1 MKKCKLFSIILSF
14 FTIFSL
20 FLASCDSVEIGLG
33 SAVDTEAAKL
43 SVDETPKAGDVV
55 RDSFKLSGI
64 CTDDTEIKSF
74 KIIFQD
80 TTGAEGKI
88 EFSTTPD
95 RLTGRWE
102 LIVDPN
108 QVDEETGEK
117 LIPDGEYQVTFQVI
131 DKVKHETIVTRQFRI
146 DNTPPVLIIERPS
159 SKSNAT
165 ENSIDS
171 YGQAFTLEGQSAD
184 DNDVKS
190 IEVIIYDDIPDPE
203 KEEVLTP
210 KVIILNNVPS
220 RINMDIA
227 KFEEGK
233 DNDYSDIYGSKTRAG
248 STTKKLYFELV
259 AYDSAVR
266 YPIDG
271 SDQREED
278 LKGNKSDFYYLHSD
292 VSTDILSKYKIT
304 DVYHILSGTYK
315 ETGFGK
321 DYVKSYLSRAE
332 KKTAIGSFSLNPENS
347 PTFTIMGRSQLKS
360 EVPLFGKGDEYSD
373 YKATNSTTIPI
384 EVQPGLD
391 SIPLLTEENCKDY
404 VGYAELYLNDPE
416 NNSDYAS
423 YEKYLNPPYSEIDE
437 ETGERKIIYKFR
449 PYFVECDD
457 NGNELENTDII
468 YPSQVSKKVSGLN
481 HQFTITLQK
490 DDGFQ
495 YNHNYKIFV
504 EGLDESRNSIM
515 STGTGYGFR
524 FVSSGMPPAI
534 EITEPKEPLTRLKL
548 GDSIKF
554 SGKISTEDGI
564 PDLVFYLKNDSVEGT
579 SEGEEEKTEIFRKA
593 YTVDDALIN
602 EKTKLLEYYFDETI
616 PADKF
621 DQDQSTQY
629 TIIVSAEDEKTSE
642 ETKNILYDVE
652 GPNINI
658 TDKKPVVD
666 NGERNNNINKTITV
680 RGNLDDAFDSVA
692 SAEWKLTQKDDD
704 EKDVT
709 ILSGSGLTTVFKI
722 EVDTTKAQDKKEAT
736 LTITAKDKA
745 GNQSEISEYFFIDQA
760 TDIPTISP
768 SDLDTLTFE
777 YSDKAKLIAGN
788 KSVTKDNA
796 KNVYTA
802 NSQVLMFF
810 TDDDG
815 IESITINATPYPD
828 NYGGGEAEPT
838 TTTVQVKN
846 ATEYTYPCKAPV
858 YEGYYTIEVIVKDC
872 TGVEKSESFCILVS
886 GAVPEV
892 KITTT
897 PEFVTTNTEN
907 VSPDEK
913 KTKKSFTVKGTNSGT
928 TPFQSVERDGVPL
941 AETVYSGY
949 EGDNTNMRV
958 KWTDIFTPPKPAEST
973 GNNSSVNSGKVV
985 YKVYDAYET
994 GSEEVT
1000 FTYSLDNIHPTAVIT
1015 SCLDPST
1022 SQGASFRFI
1031 GTAADNEDGSGVAEV
1046 QVRIDNLETGRTSAS
1061 TWNELDAIDSSADS
1075 IASTGWINAS
1085 GTDNWNC
1092 QIVFDD
1098 YKAVFGNGKEGKKV
1112 LYVRATD
1119 VVGNY
1124 NKMTKQEFVY
1134 DKADPV
1140 LTVDE
1145 SSFQRFMG
1153 SGGYTLTGS
1162 ASDTNALKEVVISE
1176 TKTVTDSTE
1185 PVTVTSVVT
1194 VGPDG
1199 KWAVQVPLGNAEP
1212 ESGTYKYVVVAEDVA
1227 GNKTSSNEYQTVVDI
1242 SPPQLRIDRPV
1253 ENSVG
1258 TGAINE
1264 TRSNFNG
1271 GVSDTSGVKYVWYKI
1286 LARGST
1292 TPIVPESSSQALLEE
1307 TWNGWNLANTGT
1319 TVWDFDQTFRAGNTA
1334 ETTGS
1339 LREGKWTLYI
1349 TAVDNA
1355 GMVSNLLT
1363 RDFDVDMG
1371 FPTLTES
1378 SASEFQTREGFT
1390 LNGFASDTNEL
1401 TSIRITDE
1409 EADDISIT
1417 VAPNANGSWSQVFK
1431 VSGEEVDEDSILL
1444 ADGTHTLMIRA
1455 TDVQGKITA
1464 LSRTVIVDTT
1474 APLLEILT
1482 PATDTERTETN
1493 SIAEISFKFDGLLTE
1508 TNTGVQNVWYKIVS
1522 STDAAPVG
1530 PVAGENA
1537 LTAANWTGWT
1547 KATSGNT
1554 LWSATQRFKTKGTG
1568 TTQTGTSASNEIE
1581 EGSWKLYIYAVDKV
1595 GNVSSAGTRTFSVD
1609 MSAPAITTCEITNGN
1624 GTNCINIGGLTDGTY
1639 YFKSNL
1645 SGKVLATDSYAMAP
1659 ENEAAGTYPLSVQID
1674 GTDTIVVPNTNSADN
1689 SNLGEWTIPS
1699 SAFTEGTKQTVTM
1712 TATDIVGKTT
1722 TRTFN
1727 VCYDVT
1733 APVVEIEY
1741 PADGTNVT
1749 IGSVEARG
1757 TITERASGIN
1767 KLQYTLVENPAES
1780 DWHDINCSSNST
1792 NWTQNFEFDTEGNV
1806 VLKVRAIDNLGN
1818 QAAEPKTV
1826 SFIYDCTA
1834 PTLNVVELSQYKK
1847 EDFTLSGTA
1856 WDSNAVNKIE
1866 IKDDG
1871 NNKTWTYNFTAEQK
1885 AAAKDSAHA
1894 VNWSFDFVTGLS
1906 NSGEENYLTD
1916 GSHTL
1921 IITLTDVA
1929 GRTTTNSKT
1938 VFIDKSNPQIV
1949 SAVTPA
1955 ATLTEGAS
1963 FRFTGVAK
1971 DYFGGTE
1978 NAARDSGL
1986 SKVEIQIVNKNTE
1999 PTNGS
2004 ETEDA
2009 TGWIEVTGLEAWSAT
2024 VVFASYD
2031 VFDTENKKTLCVRA
2045 TDTVGNVSEI
2055 FTQDFDYDKARPT
2068 LSVVSY
2074 TPTAEGSS
2082 ALSLNQVDLIPL
2094 FEVNGNFSLNGMAS
2108 DSYGINSIVVTQK
2121 IGEGEEHTITTINP
2135 ASSQY
2140 IENGNWSVNN
2150 LPRNPET
2157 ITEALTGDEII
2168 SGIYTYKVT
2177 ITDAVG
2183 KTSSKTVQA
2192 VIDRTAPTV
2201 NITTPNSATSNTDLN
2216 AISVVSFRFAGTA
2229 GDSGDG
2235 ATGVEK
2241 VWYEILA
2248 QDGTPTAAPATNTT
2262 VDSAWTSHG
2271 FKLASNTT
2279 SWFFSQPIIS
2289 GTTTPSNP
2297 TDENYGS
2304 ICEGKYKLSVYA
2316 VDKAG
2321 NVSSAA
2327 SQIFDVDM
2335 AAPSLTVGITEA
2347 ADSCIELNDT
2357 FYFKGDL
2364 TGTATAT
2371 DSYRMP
2377 ENEAITFKVGTTT
2390 VTPTWDGANWT
2401 IASSA
2406 FSETYQV
2413 LTITAT
2419 DYVGKTAT
2427 VTKNVCKDE
2436 SAPQV
2441 SISKPESNGIIDI
2454 SPVIA
2459 RISVIENGVGIQGKT
2474 NTVDSKVEYRFNGGT
2489 WIPTGYTSGTTV
2501 EQELDLGTTQGEMTL
2516 QVRATDKLGNTTTTP
2531 VTTFY
2536 YDYQDPVIEKT
2547 DEVARYVNGAF
2558 TLEGTAYDTY
2568 QLSYIEVKDTT
2579 DGNKVYKSNS
2589 ATNTQIQLYNGE
2601 TQTNDITTAVT
2612 AETAITWKLTFT
2624 TADWNGFSEG
2634 NHVFKITAYDVSGR
2648 SVEAPNKNIWIDKHA
2663 PVVTSSVVPT
2673 TQQTQSSSFR
2683 FSGIAKDYNRNA
2695 GTTGSNSLDSGIKI
2709 IEVQITNEGVAP
2721 GSSTTA
2727 TATGW
2732 IDATGQEDWSA
2743 VVAYDDYDV
2752 FDTEGVKTLHVRA
2765 TDEAGFVSETAAKN
2779 FVYDKAA
2786 PTLVVSTY
2794 TPEGGSALAIS
2805 TTENEPAFNV
2815 NGNFVLSGTSSDSNG
2830 IKQVVITQKI
2840 GDADPVVIETL
2851 NGAGATT
2858 FNWSTNT
2865 GTGKG
2870 LPRDPTTNEALT
2882 GDNLDSGIYTYT
2894 VTVTDVAGN
2903 ETITEATAKSASK
2916 TVKATIDKTAPVV
2929 AITNP
2934 ANENANTGLNAISVV
2949 SNRFAGTATDNHEGS
2964 TDVGAVW
2971 YKIIVNEDDNTVPA
2985 APTASTT
2992 VDSTWTG
2999 LGFTKASNTTNW
3011 FFSQAMN
3018 EGTTASDNEHICEG
3032 RYKLVVYAVDKA
3044 GNVSSAASQVFD
3056 VDMSAPEIETLL
3068 DGTLLDESMT
3078 QTKTG
3083 AYAFKYKVTE
3093 SYGFATGYPQ
3103 LTIRK
3108 DNAKDNEG
3116 NPVYT
3121 NYTLSEPDANGYITV
3136 TIGTEQTPQ
3145 ADGLYEYT
3153 IAATDLVGK
3162 NYTIRRNI
3170 LLDTTP
3176 PALTVISPELSVW
3189 QNAASVT
3196 VNGSAE
3202 DKSGTFAVWYL
3213 FGVDSIPESGEGA
3226 IPSSGSSAK
3235 ADSAWTGGW
3244 TKAEGSTSWSISV
3257 TGVEGEPKNLFIVA
3271 VDENGAVTTGSQII
3285 STVVKVDTS
3294 NPNLTENGIGAG
3306 TQYKN
3311 VGFTLSGTASDNG
3324 SGLVATNPV
3333 TITGDTNP
3341 YYPTVTASTG
3351 AWSQSITPASEGTY
3365 TYTIKAKDV
3374 AGREST
3380 ESRTVVYDITAPSI
3394 TTKTVGN
3401 IAADKKAEI
3410 SGTTWY
3416 KTTQIPVVVAGS
3428 DNLAGLSLVECST
3441 DWNSTDTE
3449 NPENGNWTTLN
3460 RNSDG
3465 NYTGTISCT
3474 EQGTNTIYIRATDQ
3488 AGNKSNPATN
3498 TITVHVD
3505 TLAPDTFTLGTVD
3518 GSELEGVKL
3527 VNGQNPLT
3535 FTFTASDSGTS
3546 TNSCGLAVTDP
3557 DENNY
3562 AALLTKI
3569 GTVDLTQSPNTPI
3582 GATLSNGVY
3591 SIEIPVEKM
3600 PADDVTTPVN
3610 VIVTL
3615 KDALGTSAEF
3625 TAFQLQKDNIYPLAT
3640 VGTIKD
3646 ADTSTSGIEVNGII
3660 TVSGTSSDTHTITG
3674 IKLQYQTSENGTS
3687 GWSDW
3692 EDYSGSNTTGSNY
3705 SWSYT
3710 IDTTNAFGDDFDNKF
3725 VRFRAIATDQAGNS
3739 GNTGTTTQY
3748 CEDTAANNKVVK
3760 VYQYTD
3766 RPVIRF
3772 TNLDL
3777 SDVDDIWLTRADK
3790 IFGLISDDDGDVT
3803 SLKYKLSTAGS
3814 WTTLT
3819 PSAGSGYF
3827 EITAPA
3833 DGENTI
3839 YFQVTDAAGKTF
3851 ETDTSENPVALN
3863 EPVLSDGTNKIDGL
3877 TEGGT
3882 EEGTVA
3888 LTLKVDQTSPMLQ
3901 SKQYQIFNKEKG
3913 TNGQWG
3919 NWVSTNAG
3927 EVWTENAWS
3936 SALGTLGGR
3945 YSGLRV
3951 KLEAKDE
3958 NAITSVTST
3967 FGTGNTVTFDYNQ
3980 REENETLNDGN
3991 YHEWKTG
3998 NIAIPETTTEVINLV
4013 VTITDGAGLDTKETI
4028 PVEIDNS
4035 APIINIQE
4043 PSTLIGTTETI
4054 KGNITTVNGS
4064 ETREAKLYYA
4074 VSRYDAT
4081 PNSVKPSDS
4090 GTRTRTEAG
4099 TGNTIVLAT
4108 AWEEIKA
4115 LTTSLNWYVYFDDLE
4130 DTDDHTDRFA
4140 YYLAEGT
4147 QAKPYLGYTTKAAI
4161 DNGTFETETQLYFW
4175 IKAVDSTGNASV
4187 AYTALHVDPQG
4198 DRPTVTLSYPADVQ
4212 NSSGQMVAPTLGGSI
4227 RLNGTATD
4235 NRYAKYVWVQI
4246 EKPNNSG
4253 EFDGF
4258 DAADLEFMN
4267 TSSNGERTY
4276 GYELGQ
4282 ISTNSTKTI
4291 SEIAAVVAANTNISD
4306 YGIRVPV
4313 TGSSWFVVVNKEGE
4327 YSPEENSETNTKIK
4341 FTIIATD
4348 ETEMAAG
4355 STKINK
4361 SHAVTQ
4367 EVLLD
4372 SDTPYI
4378 DDTQLKLVQYETSE
4392 DSGIA
4397 CTDGTISSG
4406 TIINNIPYVNGMSI
4420 NGIWFLTGKITD
4432 DGGISSVKVNGVE
4445 RVSSAGS
4452 SYNDDGIK
4460 LTPVAHVNDSTKY
4473 DYTFQVPIGN
4483 NVEGQVGTDEVRIE
4497 AKEVKDQ
4504 NPLSV
4509 DKTFGV
4515 TYDNLAPVFIT
4526 SNNTN
4531 VTLPTIVQDSS
4542 GFFTFGAV
4550 ATEDSVGNGQNAVSQ
4565 SGIERIAFYFTRD
4578 LGYNIKNL
4586 NATQYSGHET
4596 DATVTHDLFDVMIS
4610 SENRDSD
4617 DTTSGNIIIDY
4628 ASGSV
4633 TENEVFVPSSSEMK
4647 TNYKYEDHLIWQS
4660 VTDCTVS
4667 GAGITLPNNSNTK
4680 NIHKGG
4686 LAKINGAI
4694 YRISGVSENIVN
4706 IEGEPGDGTVEVLFA
4721 IANIIDNNSDR
4732 MGSVISSTKGYG
4744 YGYYTGNTQDDG
4756 DLMIETFNKQQTA
4769 WIFDAS
4775 VKSTN
4780 LPDGPITLHIVAM
4793 DKAGNVSEYA
4803 YNATIN
4809 NNGPRI
4815 AGMFIGT
4822 DENGNGEVDDTE
4834 SYSEFNKTTY
4844 HTKYVNGK
4852 QGNSKITE
4860 ATFPTPDQQNE
4871 GITTAIKVKGKIKI
4885 KPEIIGGNNTLKYTY
4900 DVYYR
4905 NAQNNGWNET
4915 ADYSKL
4921 APTNFGTGAQDQAA
4935 DVQAIVL
4942 DVSDFIKPLN
4952 EEEETESNPGRIK
4965 DGNNH
4970 KFVFHISDTTP
4981 AWTENGVSQ
4990 STPATL
4996 NVLMDV
5002 DLRDS
5007 TPAKNYIIPFYWKD
5021 ASSNSLFGNSRNNG
5035 HIELAKDWVRTG
5047 AYSTGSATAL
5057 FDADPKVSGKIKL
5070 EGIAQDN
5077 GVLKEITVQ
5086 LNKAIGGM
5094 GTTETTIATYNGG
5107 TNSNI
5112 SANWTLGSSLT
5123 EGAIPTQAGD
5133 TQGWAAEITQ
5143 ATYGELLAAGIINS
5157 IPTGVQATALVPE
5170 TSQTYGHVVHW
5181 TLYIDSAYVENGAA
5195 TDVIITAKA
5204 TDKGKPTWNGSAVV
5218 YGSNTASVSGSGYS
5232 GAVTVTGSG
5241 ESATVTEGDYSGSY
5255 KVDIVPYITSLGTA
5269 LANLKKNNPS
5279 VFARTALGHYPVAIT
5294 TSAGETTSE
5303 TITAAGFNLSG
5314 GTVTF
5319 TPSSGSATVA
5329 YNSDGFGIPANAKSG
5344 KMSITVNGV
5353 ESLNNVNN
5361 NNARGNYTG
5370 TVNLATKP
5378 TGDKSVYDNYYNRQ
5392 PNGDNNNLL
5401 TDDIEVDVWE
5411 IDTEAVQPM
5420 RKQGSIAQAIMKINP
5435 VTDQLGFAFANGA
5448 AYFSMP
5454 GKTIEAANDVN
5465 DSSTW
5470 NGNNVIKFNAL
5481 RDYSYTYWNGEL
5493 EPFTSVGFTYDK
5505 YGYSYGV
5512 AAGGDINSGTN
5523 SGIDFFSFMTD
5534 RWGKALGSHN
5544 GGDDYQRHKSSKHD
5558 QNAVRIETNGIWDNG
5573 SALFETKRIK
5583 SPTIVVAAHG
5593 EDNSSANTNVYLAY
5607 FDVLTSQLKFRAG
5620 NIGNK
5625 LTGVNSNNYSPEAFY
5640 TITKLEKSN
5649 TMGKNFYTVNENINW
5664 NLTEGNR
5671 VKIYKEQDGE
5681 KVLFSNDEYVIY
5693 NLDYSNKKF
5702 ALLLSDESGTTEPCP
5717 LYDSTTSTKLQEG
5730 TYYIQ
5735 AIPEKSKGFFGNFTN
5750 TYGNQTKLSDLKEKS
5765 TSEEYLSIIAEGT
5778 TAGEYISMGIIP
5790 KGSTGGLTSDDVLV
5804 IVWYGDDLALHY
5816 AYNTTPSTIR
5826 GNGSTEGW
5834 TSSTLF
5840 TGDLAQ
5846 AGEYCQIAVDGN
5858 GGIHIAALDSS
5869 NSDVIYAYIAK
5880 YDEPNN
5886 VKTCIVDSNGI
5897 VGDNLMIDV
5906 ALENGK
5912 AIPRISYYNS
5922 SSKKPKMAYLV
5933 DTTEENPEGAKDDL
5947 FTGKWEVTVIPT
5959 STTSKIDL
5967 SDSGNKINVGLWKN
5981 TDGTIKTKDNINTGT
5996 KIQSTDHVNNYYSTS
6011 YGIKYGNGTPNPIV
6025 AYIIKP
6031 SSTTNRIETAQ
6042 MK

>member
-1 MKKCKLFSIILSF
+1 MRKYKLLSIIISF

-74 KIIFQD
+74 TITFKE
-80 TTGAEGKI
+80 TSGVEKTI

-95 RLTGRWE
+95 RVTGQWE

-108 QVDEETGEK
+108 QKNEESGEK
-117 LIPDGEYQVTFQVI
+117 LIPDGEYQVSFTVI
-131 DKVKHETIVTRQFRI
+131 DKVDHETIVTRQFRI

-159 SKSNAT
+159 SKSNSA

-190 IEVIIYDDIPDPE
+190 IEVRVYNELPNPE
-203 KEEVLTP
+203 KEETLNP
-210 KVIILNNVPS
+210 KIITLNNVPS

-227 KFEEGK
+227 KFVEGK
-233 DNDYSDIYGSKTRAG
+233 DNDYSEIYGSNIREG
-248 STTKKLYFELV
+248 SITKKYYFELI

-271 SDQREED
+271 SKQQEED
-278 LKGNKSDFYYLHSD
+278 LKGNKADSYYLYSD

-315 ETGFGK
+315 ETNTEESDNGENINYGK
-321 DYVKSYLSRAE
+321 DYVKRYLSRSE
-332 KKTAIGSFSLNPENS
+332 KKTTMGSFSLNPENS
-347 PTFTIMGRSQLKS
+347 PTFTIMGRSQLKAEAPA

-373 YKATNSTTIPI
+373 YKATNNTTLPM
-384 EVQPGLD
+384 EVTTGLD
-391 SIPLLTEENCKDY
+391 SIPLLSEENCKQY
-404 VGYAELYLNDPE
+404 VEYAERYKKDPE

-423 YEKYLNPPYSEIDE
+423 YVKYLDYPYSEIDE
-437 ETGERKIIYKFR
+437 ETGERKIIYKFQ
-449 PYFVECDD
+449 PYFIECDD
-457 NGNELENTDII
+457 NGKALKNVDRI
-468 YPSQVSKKVSGLN
+468 YPAQISKKVSGLN

-495 YNHNYKIFV
+495 YNHNYLIGV
-504 EGLDESRNSIM
+504 EGFDESRNNIINS
-515 STGTGYGFR
+515 GTGYGFR

-548 GDSIKF
+548 NDSIKF
-554 SGKISTEDGI
+554 SGKISTEDGA
-564 PDLVFYLKNDSVEGT
+564 PDLVFYLT
-579 SEGEEEKTEIFRKA
+579 SEDDKESSEANVRKTEIFRKSYKDEA
-593 YTVDDALIN
+593 ALIN

-616 PADKF
+616 PADTF
-621 DQDQSTQY
+621 DQKQSKQY
-629 TIIVSAEDEKTSE
+629 TIIVSAEDEKNSE

-658 TDKKPVVD
+658 TDIRPVVD
-666 NGERNNNINKTITV
+666 NGERNNNINKAIIV
-680 RGNLDDAFDSVA
+680 KGNLDDAFDSVA
-692 SAEWKLTQKDDD
+692 SAEWKLTQKDSD
-704 EKDVT
+704 ENDVT
-709 ILSGSGLTTVFKI
+709 IVSGSGLKTVFNI
-722 EVDTTKAQDKKEAT
+722 EVNTTSAQNKKEAT

-745 GNQSEISEYFFIDQA
+745 GNTSEIRESFFINQE
-760 TDIPTISP
+760 TDIPTITP
-768 SDLDTLTFE
+768 SDSDTLTFE

-788 KSVTKDNA
+788 KGLSKDKA
-796 KNVYTA
+796 KNIYTA
-802 NSQVLMFF
+802 NSQVLMFL

-815 IESITINATPYPD
+815 IESITVKATPYPD
-828 NYGGGEAEPT
+828 NYGGGEAKAT

-872 TGVEKSESFCILVS
+872 TGVEKTEAFCILVS

-907 VSPDEK
+907 IAPDA
-913 KTKKSFTVKGTNSGT
+913 KKSFTVKGTNSGT
-928 TPFQSVERDGVPL
+928 TPFQSVERNGVPL
-941 AETVYSGY
+941 AETVYNGY

-958 KWTDIFTPPKPAEST
+958 KWTDIFTPPKPEEST
-973 GNNSSVNSGKVV
+973 ESNSIANSGKVV
-985 YKVYDAYET
+985 YKAYDAYET

-1000 FTYSLDNIHPTAVIT
+1000 FTYSLDNIHPSAVIT

-1031 GTAADNEDGSGVAEV
+1031 GTAVDNSDGSGVAEV
-1046 QVRIDNLETGRTSAS
+1046 QLRIDNLEAGRTSAS
-1061 TWNELDAIDSSADS
+1061 SWKELDENETSSTDS
-1075 IASTGWINAS
+1075 IVSTGWIKAS
-1085 GTDNWNC
+1085 GTDNWNS

-1098 YKAVFGNGKEGKKV
+1098 YIAVFGNGKEGKKV
-1112 LYVRATD
+1112 LYVRAKD

-1124 NKMTKQEFVY
+1124 NEITKQEFVF

-1145 SSFQRFMG
+1145 SSFQRYMG
-1153 SGGYTLTGS
+1153 SGGYALKGT
-1162 ASDTNALKEVVISE
+1162 ASDTNALKKVTITE
-1176 TKTVTDSTE
+1176 TKIGTETAE

-1194 VGPDG
+1194 VGSDG
-1199 KWAVQVPLGNAEP
+1199 KWTVNVPLENAEP

-1242 SPPQLRIDRPV
+1242 TPPQLNIDRPAAG
-1253 ENSVG
+1253 SVG

-1271 GVSDTSGVKYVWYKI
+1271 SVSDTSGVKYVWYKI

-1292 TPIVPESSSQALLEE
+1292 TPAVPESSSQALLIE
-1307 TWNGWNLANTGT
+1307 TWNGWKLANTGT
-1319 TVWDFDQTFRAGNTA
+1319 TVWDFDQTFRAGNVA
-1334 ETTGS
+1334 ETIDS

-1371 FPTLTES
+1371 FPTLTED

-1390 LNGFASDTNEL
+1390 FNGIANDTNEL
-1401 TSIRITDE
+1401 TSVRITDE
-1409 EADDISIT
+1409 DDENISIT
-1417 VAPNANGSWSQVFK
+1417 VTPNENGNWSQVFK
-1431 VSGEEVDEDSILL
+1431 VSGEETDDDSILL
-1444 ADGTHTLMIRA
+1444 SDGTHKLMIRA
-1455 TDVQGKITA
+1455 SDVQGKITT

-1474 APLLEILT
+1474 APLLEVLT
-1482 PATDTERTETN
+1482 PSTDTERTEIN
-1493 SIAEISFKFDGLLTE
+1493 SIAENTFKFDGLLTE

-1522 STDAAPVG
+1522 STATAPVA
-1530 PVAGENA
+1530 PVAGEDA
-1537 LTAANWTGWT
+1537 LLPANWTGWT

-1554 LWSATQRFKTKGTG
+1554 LWSATQSFKAKGTG
-1568 TTQTGTSASNEIE
+1568 TTQTETSASNEIE
-1581 EGSWKLYIYAVDKV
+1581 EGNWKLYIYAVDKV
-1595 GNVSSAGTRTFSVD
+1595 GNVSTVQTRTFSVD
-1609 MSAPAITTCEITNGN
+1609 MTAPAITTCEITNGN
-1624 GTNCINIGGLTDGTY
+1624 GTDCINIGGLVNGTY

-1645 SGKVLATDSYAMAP
+1645 SGKVIATDSYSMATV
-1659 ENEAAGTYPLSVQID
+1659 NEASGTYPLKVRID
-1674 GTDTIVVPNTNSADN
+1674 GTDTVVVPNTNTTS
-1689 SNLGEWTIPS
+1689 LGEWTIPS
-1699 SAFTEGTKQTVTM
+1699 SAFTEGTKQTVII

-1733 APVVEIEY
+1733 APLVEIEY
-1741 PADGTNVT
+1741 PANGTNIT
-1749 IGSVEARG
+1749 TSTVEARG
-1757 TITERASGIN
+1757 TITEHASGIN
-1767 KLQYTLVENPAES
+1767 KLQYTLTENPEEN
-1780 DWHDINCSSNST
+1780 DWHDISCTSNTT
-1792 NWTQNFEFDTEGNV
+1792 NWTQNLEFDTEGNV
-1806 VLKVRAIDNLGN
+1806 VLRIRSVDNLGN
-1818 QAAEPKTV
+1818 QAAEAETV
-1826 SFIYDCTA
+1826 SFIYDCTS
-1834 PTLNVVELSQYKK
+1834 PTLSVTELAQYKK

-1856 WDSNAVNKIE
+1856 WDSNAINKVE

-1871 NNKTWTYNFTAEQK
+1871 NNKNWTYNFTAEQK
-1885 AAAKDSAHA
+1885 LVAKDSDHA
-1894 VNWSFDFVTGLS
+1894 VNWSFDFVTGLA
-1906 NSGEENYLTD
+1906 NSSEDNYLSD

-1921 IITLTDVA
+1921 IITLTDAA
-1929 GRTTTNSKT
+1929 GKTTTNSKT

-1949 SAVTPA
+1949 SAVIPTA
-1955 ATLTEGAS
+1955 ALTEGAS

-1986 SKVEIQIVNKNTE
+1986 SKVEIQIVNKNTV
-1999 PTNGS
+1999 PTNGT
-2004 ETEDA
+2004 ETANA
-2009 TGWIEVTGLEAWSAT
+2009 TGWIEATGLEAWST
-2024 VVFASYD
+2024 TIVFASYD
-2031 VFDTENKKTLCVRA
+2031 VFNIENKKTLCVRA

-2055 FTQDFDYDKARPT
+2055 YTQDFDYDKAIPSLT
-2068 LSVVSY
+2068 VVSY
-2074 TPTAEGSS
+2074 TATAEGSS
-2082 ALSLNQVDLIPL
+2082 ALSLNQVDLVPL
-2094 FEVNGNFSLNGMAS
+2094 FEVNGNFSLNGTAS
-2108 DSYGINSIVVTQK
+2108 DGYGISSIVITQK

-2135 ASSQY
+2135 TASSQY
-2140 IENGNWSVNN
+2140 VENGNWSVNN
-2150 LPRNPET
+2150 LPRNPENV
-2157 ITEALTGDEII
+2157 TESLTGDDII

-2183 KTSSKTVQA
+2183 KASTKTVKA

-2201 NITTPNSATSNTDLN
+2201 NITTPNSTTSNTGLN

-2248 QDGTPTAAPATNTT
+2248 QNGTPKAAPTTNTT
-2262 VDSAWTSHG
+2262 IDTTWTSQG

-2279 SWFFSQPIIS
+2279 SWFFLQPIIS
-2289 GTTTPSNP
+2289 GTTMPVNTS
-2297 TDENYGS
+2297 DENYGS

-2335 AAPSLTVGITEA
+2335 AAP
-2347 ADSCIELNDT
+2347 
-2357 FYFKGDL
+2357 
-2364 TGTATAT
+2364 
-2371 DSYRMP
+2371 
-2377 ENEAITFKVGTTT
+2377 
-2390 VTPTWDGANWT
+2390 
-2401 IASSA
+2401 
-2406 FSETYQV
+2406 
-2413 LTITAT
+2413 
-2419 DYVGKTAT
+2419 
-2427 VTKNVCKDE
+2427 
-2436 SAPQV
+2436 
-2441 SISKPESNGIIDI
+2441 
-2454 SPVIA
+2454 
-2459 RISVIENGVGIQGKT
+2459 
-2474 NTVDSKVEYRFNGGT
+2474 
-2489 WIPTGYTSGTTV
+2489 
-2501 EQELDLGTTQGEMTL
+2501 
-2516 QVRATDKLGNTTTTP
+2516 
-2531 VTTFY
+2531 
-2536 YDYQDPVIEKT
+2536 
-2547 DEVARYVNGAF
+2547 
-2558 TLEGTAYDTY
+2558 
-2568 QLSYIEVKDTT
+2568 
-2579 DGNKVYKSNS
+2579 
-2589 ATNTQIQLYNGE
+2589 
-2601 TQTNDITTAVT
+2601 
-2612 AETAITWKLTFT
+2612 
-2624 TADWNGFSEG
+2624 
-2634 NHVFKITAYDVSGR
+2634 
-2648 SVEAPNKNIWIDKHA
+2648 
-2663 PVVTSSVVPT
+2663 
-2673 TQQTQSSSFR
+2673 
-2683 FSGIAKDYNRNA
+2683 
-2695 GTTGSNSLDSGIKI
+2695 
-2709 IEVQITNEGVAP
+2709 
-2721 GSSTTA
+2721 
-2727 TATGW
+2727 
-2732 IDATGQEDWSA
+2732 
-2743 VVAYDDYDV
+2743 
-2752 FDTEGVKTLHVRA
+2752 
-2765 TDEAGFVSETAAKN
+2765 
-2779 FVYDKAA
+2779 
-2786 PTLVVSTY
+2786 
-2794 TPEGGSALAIS
+2794 
-2805 TTENEPAFNV
+2805 
-2815 NGNFVLSGTSSDSNG
+2815 
-2830 IKQVVITQKI
+2830 
-2840 GDADPVVIETL
+2840 
-2851 NGAGATT
+2851 
-2858 FNWSTNT
+2858 
-2865 GTGKG
+2865 
-2870 LPRDPTTNEALT
+2870 
-2882 GDNLDSGIYTYT
+2882 
-2894 VTVTDVAGN
+2894 
-2903 ETITEATAKSASK
+2903 
-2916 TVKATIDKTAPVV
+2916 
-2929 AITNP
+2929 
-2934 ANENANTGLNAISVV
+2934 
-2949 SNRFAGTATDNHEGS
+2949 
-2964 TDVGAVW
+2964 
-2971 YKIIVNEDDNTVPA
+2971 
-2985 APTASTT
+2985 
-2992 VDSTWTG
+2992 
-2999 LGFTKASNTTNW
+2999 
-3011 FFSQAMN
+3011 
-3018 EGTTASDNEHICEG
+3018 
-3032 RYKLVVYAVDKA
+3032 
-3044 GNVSSAASQVFD
+3044 
-3056 VDMSAPEIETLL
+3056 EIETVL

-3078 QTKTG
+3078 QTKTN
-3083 AYAFKYKVTE
+3083 AYSFKYKVAET
-3093 SYGFATGYPQ
+3093 YGFTTGYPQ

-3108 DNAKDNEG
+3108 DNAKDNQG

-3121 NYTLSEPDANGYITV
+3121 NFTPSEPDANGYITV
-3136 TIGTEQTPQ
+3136 TIGSEQTPQ
-3145 ADGLYEYT
+3145 ADGLYEY
-3153 IAATDLVGK
+3153 IISATDAVGK
-3162 NYTIRRNI
+3162 STIIKRNI

-3176 PALTVISPELSVW
+3176 PTLTVISPELSVW
-3189 QNAASVT
+3189 QNAAAVT

-3213 FGVDSIPESGEGA
+3213 FGVDSIPVSGEGA

-3235 ADSAWTGGW
+3235 EDSVWTGGW
-3244 TKAEGSTSWSISV
+3244 TKAEGSTSWSINV
-3257 TGVEGEPKNLFIVA
+3257 TGEEGIPKKLFIVA
-3271 VDENGAVTTGSQII
+3271 VDENGAVTTGNQVI

-3294 NPNLTENGIGAG
+3294 NPNLTEDGIGAG

-3311 VGFTLSGTASDNG
+3311 AGFTLSGTASDNG
-3324 SGLVATNPV
+3324 SGLVTTNPV
-3333 TITGDTNP
+3333 TITGGATP
-3341 YYPTVTASTG
+3341 YYPAVAADTG

-3365 TYTIKAKDV
+3365 TYTIKAKDI

-3380 ESRTVVYDITAPSI
+3380 ESRTVVYDTTAPSI

-3416 KTTQIPVVVAGS
+3416 KTTQIPVIVAGS
-3428 DNLAGLSLVECST
+3428 DNLAGISFVECST

-3460 RNSDG
+3460 RNAEG
-3465 NYTGTISCT
+3465 NYTGTISCNA
-3474 EQGTNTIYIRATDQ
+3474 QGVNTIYARITDQ
-3488 AGNKSNPATN
+3488 AGNKSNPVDN
-3498 TITVHVD
+3498 TITVYID
-3505 TLAPDTFTLGTVD
+3505 TLAPDAFTLGTVD
-3518 GSELEGVKL
+3518 GSALEGVKL
-3527 VNGQNPLT
+3527 VNGHNSLT
-3535 FTFTASDSGTS
+3535 FTFIANDSGVS
-3546 TNSCGLAVTDP
+3546 GNSSSGCGLAATEP

-3600 PADDVTTPVN
+3600 SADDVTTPVN
-3610 VIVTL
+3610 IIVTL
-3615 KDALGTSAEF
+3615 KDGLGNSAEF
-3625 TAFQLQKDNIYPLAT
+3625 TAFQLQKDNIYPLAK

-3646 ADTSTSGIEVNGII
+3646 ADASTTDIEVNGII
-3660 TVSGTSSDTHTITG
+3660 TVSGTSSDTHTLTG

-3692 EDYSGSNTTGSNY
+3692 TDYSGSNTTGSNY

-3725 VRFRAIATDQAGNS
+3725 IRFRAIATDQAGNS

-3777 SDVDDIWLTRADK
+3777 SDVEDIWLTRADK

-3803 SLKYKLSTAGS
+3803 SLKYKLSTADS
-3814 WTTLT
+3814 WTSLT

-3839 YFQVTDAAGKTF
+3839 YFQVTDAAGKIF
-3851 ETDTSENPVALN
+3851 ETDTSTNPVALN
-3863 EPVLSDGTNKIDGL
+3863 QPILSDGTNKIDGL
-3877 TEGGT
+3877 TSGT
-3882 EEGTVA
+3882 GNGTVA

-3901 SKQYQIFNKEKG
+3901 NKQYQIFNKEKG

-3919 NWVSTNAG
+3919 NWVATNAG

-3936 SALGTLGGR
+3936 STLGTLGGR
-3945 YSGLRV
+3945 YTGLRV

-3958 NAITSVTST
+3958 NSITSVTSI
-3967 FGTGNTVTFDYNQ
+3967 FGGTLDNPNTVTFTCDVSH
-3980 REENETLNDGN
+3980 DDAS

-3998 NIAIPETTTEVINLV
+3998 NIAIPDDVTEVINLV

-4043 PSTLIGTTETI
+4043 PSALIGTTETI

-4074 VSRYDAT
+4074 VSRYDT
-4081 PNSVKPSDS
+4081 NPNNVKPADS
-4090 GTRTRTEAG
+4090 GTRTGTDAE

-4130 DTDDHTDRFA
+4130 DADDHTDRFA

-4187 AYTALHVDPQG
+4187 AHTALHVDPQG

-4253 EFDGF
+4253 VFDGF
-4258 DAADLEFMN
+4258 DAADLAFMN
-4267 TSSNGERTY
+4267 TNSNGERTY

-4291 SEIAAVVAANTNISD
+4291 SEIAAAVAANTNISD

-4313 TGSSWFVVVNKEGE
+4313 TGSSWFAVVNKEGE

-4348 ETEMAAG
+4348 ETELAAG

-4378 DDTQLKLVQYETSE
+4378 DDTQLKLIQYETSSG
-4392 DSGIA
+4392 SGIA
-4397 CTDGTISSG
+4397 CTDGSVTSG

-4432 DGGISSVKVNGVE
+4432 DGGISSVKVDGVE

-4452 SYNDDGIK
+4452 SYDDNGIK
-4460 LTPVAHVNDSTKY
+4460 LTPVAHTTDGTKY
-4473 DYTFQVPIGN
+4473 DYTFQVPVGN
-4483 NVEGQVGTDEVRIE
+4483 NEEGQVGTDEVRII
-4497 AKEVKDQ
+4497 AQEVKDQ

-4509 DKTFGV
+4509 DKTYGV

-4531 VTLPTIVQDSS
+4531 VTLPTSIQDSS

-4586 NATQYSGHET
+4586 NTTQYSGHET

-4617 DTTSGNIIIDY
+4617 DTTRGNIIIDY
-4628 ASGSV
+4628 ASGAV

-4694 YRISGVSENIVN
+4694 YRISGVSANIVN
-4706 IEGEPGDGTVEVLFA
+4706 IEGEPGDGTSVEVLFA

-4756 DLMIETFNKQQTA
+4756 DLMIETFNRQQTS

-4815 AGMFIGT
+4815 AGILIGT

-4844 HTKYVNGK
+4844 HSKYVNGK
-4852 QGNSKITE
+4852 NGNSKITE

-4871 GITTAIKVKGKIKI
+4871 GITTAIKAKGKIKI

-4905 NAQNNGWNET
+4905 NAQNNGWNTE
-4915 ADYSKL
+4915 ADYSKSV
-4921 APTNFGTGAQDQAA
+4921 ATNFGTGAQDQVA
-4935 DVQAIVL
+4935 DIQNIVL
-4942 DVSDFIKPLN
+4942 DVSDFVKPIN
-4952 EEEETESNPGRIK
+4952 GAEETESNPGRIK

-4981 AWTENGVSQ
+4981 AWTEDGASQ

-4996 NVLMDV
+4996 SVIMDV
-5002 DLRDS
+5002 LLRDS
-5007 TPAKNYIIPFYWKD
+5007 VPAKNYIIPFYWKD
-5021 ASSNSLFGNSRNNG
+5021 ASSNSLFGNSTNNG
-5035 HIELAKDWVRTG
+5035 HIELAKDWVRTN
-5047 AYSTGSATAL
+5047 AYTNGSSTAL
-5057 FDADPKVSGKIKL
+5057 YDADPKVSGKIKL

-5077 GVLKEITVQ
+5077 SVLKEIKVQ
-5086 LNKAIGGM
+5086 FNKAMGGL
-5094 GTTETTIATYNGG
+5094 GENEVTIATYNGG

-5123 EGAIPTQAGD
+5123 DGAIPTQAGD
-5133 TQGWAAEITQ
+5133 SQGWAAEITK
-5143 ATYGELLAAGIINS
+5143 ATYGELLAAAIIDS
-5157 IPTGVQATALVPE
+5157 IPSGKQASDFVPE

-5181 TLYIDSAYVENGAA
+5181 ILYLDTAYVENGAA
-5195 TDVIITAKA
+5195 TDVTITATA
-5204 TDKGKPTWNGSAVV
+5204 TDKGKPTWNGSTVA
-5218 YGSNTASVSGSGYS
+5218 YGSNTESVSGSGYS
-5232 GAVTVTGSG
+5232 GAVTETGSG
-5241 ESATVTEGDYSGSY
+5241 ESATVTEGAYSGSY

-5294 TSAGETTSE
+5294 TLNDETTRE
-5303 TITAAGFNLSG
+5303 TITATGFNLSG

-5319 TPSSGSATVA
+5319 AAASGSATVS

-5401 TDDIEVDVWE
+5401 TDDVEVDVWE
-5411 IDTEAVQPM
+5411 FHTDAVTPISGNIEQP
-5420 RKQGSIAQAIMKINP
+5420 QMKINP
-5435 VTDQLGFAFANGA
+5435 VTGQLGFAFANGP

-5454 GKTIEAANDVN
+5454 GKVSET
-5465 DSSTW
+5465 
-5470 NGNNVIKFNAL
+5470 
-5481 RDYSYTYWNGEL
+5481 DYSYQYWTATL
-5493 EPFTSVGFTYDK
+5493 DFFTSVGLAYDK
-5505 YGYSYGV
+5505 LGYSYAV
-5512 AAGGDINSGTN
+5512 AAGGDINSD
-5523 SGIDFFSFMTD
+5523 SGKNTADKYVFLSD
-5534 RWGKALGSHN
+5534 RIGKAFKSDKQAYSTKQADNAIKIESVGMKGTKENTS
-5544 GGDDYQRHKSSKHD
+5544 DETYYFEKQRAKSSSLAT
-5558 QNAVRIETNGIWDNG
+5558 AV
-5573 SALFETKRIK
+5573 
-5583 SPTIVVAAHG
+5583 HG
-5593 EDNSSANTNVYLAY
+5593 VCTNVYLAY
-5607 FDVLTSQLKFRAG
+5607 YDSMTDEIRFKYGSTWYP
-5620 NIGNK
+5620 NK
-5625 LTGVNSNNYSPEAFY
+5625 KVTGYTDSNQNKIKLNATEYMKWYYHAVYKQEEDANANRSLVFKGKAVNAPNVVTYATISGVNSEYNKKYDAQSFISGSTGVSDSGISADINILSLKDYSPEEMNEFVEGLISA
-5640 TITKLEKSN
+5640 KLTASN
-5649 TMGKNFYTVNENINW
+5649 RG
-5664 NLTEGNR
+5664 TEESEYQAIMEAADVAYAEDYATEFWGT
-5671 VKIYKEQDGE
+5671 
-5681 KVLFSNDEYVIY
+5681 ND
-5693 NLDYSNKKF
+5693 NGW
-5702 ALLLSDESGTTEPCP
+5702 GTTGRGWATHNNG
-5717 LYDSTTSTKLQEG
+5717 LKGILEG
-5730 TYYIQ
+5730 I
-5735 AIPEKSKGFFGNFTN
+5735 NV
-5750 TYGNQTKLSDLKEKS
+5750 
-5765 TSEEYLSIIAEGT
+5765 SIDYKKAEGT
-5778 TAGEYISMGIIP
+5778 DGTKYFGDFQNTETTVVNGAYPPSTYNTNTVSLIAGEGTGNNAGEYVSIGVVSAQDE
-5790 KGSTGGLTSDDVLV
+5790 TAVDETDDDVV
-5804 IVWYGDDLALHY
+5804 VAVWYDAVNRVLKY
-5816 AYNTTPSTIR
+5816 SYNDTP
-5826 GNGSTEGW
+5826 TESRAGVTDGTGW
-5834 TSSTLF
+5834 SDAITVFS
-5840 TGDLAQ
+5840 GEQ
-5846 AGEYCQIAVDGN
+5846 ENAGEYCQLAVDAN
-5858 GGIHIAALDSS
+5858 GGIHIAAYDPVNSDLVYAYLSSYDDTSPQTCVVDSS
-5869 NSDVIYAYIAK
+5869 GVIG
-5880 YDEPNN
+5880 
-5886 VKTCIVDSNGI
+5886 SN
-5897 VGDNLMIDV
+5897 LTIDV
-5906 ALENGK
+5906 ALNENNN
-5912 AIPRISYYNS
+5912 AIPRISYYSNS
-5922 SSKKPKMAYLV
+5922 CVRPKLAYLA
-5933 DTTEENPEGAKDDL
+5933 DTSSVNPAGAEEDE
-5947 FTGKWEVTVIPT
+5947 FTGKWEVTTVPT
-5959 STTSKIDL
+5959 KSTMNMQSMQY
-5967 SDSGNKINVGLWKN
+5967 NKINVAVW
-5981 TDGTIKTKDNINTGT
+5981 KDNDGVITGSTNECFTANDKKSGNNSKTNTT
-5996 KIQSTDHVNNYYSTS
+5996 SSYNSDS
-6011 YGIKYGNGTPNPIV
+6011 YGYVYGNGTSNAV
-6025 AYIIKP
+6025 LGYTVKSGSA
-6031 SSTTNRIETAQ
+6031 STIETAQ

>member
-1 MKKCKLFSIILSF
+1 MKKCKFFSIILSV

-74 KIIFQD
+74 TITFKD
-80 TTGAEGKI
+80 TTGVEEPI
-88 EFSTTPD
+88 EFSAAPD
-95 RLTGRWE
+95 HLTGQWE
-102 LIVDPN
+102 LIIDPN
-108 QVDEETGEK
+108 QENELTGLK
-117 LIPDGEYQVTFQVI
+117 LIPDGEYQVTFKVI
-131 DKVKHETIVTRQFRI
+131 DKVDHETIVTRQFRI

-159 SKSNAT
+159 SKSNAG
-165 ENSIDS
+165 ENAIDS

-190 IEVIIYDDIPDPE
+190 IEVKIYDEVPDSE
-203 KEEVLTP
+203 NEETLNP
-210 KVIILNNVPS
+210 KKIITMNNVPS

-227 KFEEGK
+227 KFIEGEE
-233 DNDYSDIYGSKTRAG
+233 NDYYDIYGSNTKEG
-248 STTKKLYFELV
+248 SITKNFYCELI
-259 AYDSAVR
+259 AYDSAIR
-266 YPIDG
+266 YPVDG
-271 SDQREED
+271 SDQQDED
-278 LKGNKSDFYYLHSD
+278 LKGNKTDCYYLYSE

-315 ETGFGK
+315 ETNTEETERAENASYGK
-321 DYVKSYLSRAE
+321 DYVKSYLSRSE
-332 KKTAIGSFSLNPENS
+332 KKTTIGSFSLNPENS
-347 PTFTIMGRSQLKS
+347 PTFTIMGRSQLKA
-360 EVPLFGKGDEYSD
+360 EAPLFGKGDEYSD
-373 YKATNSTTIPI
+373 YKVTNNTTFTMEVST
-384 EVQPGLD
+384 GLD
-391 SIPLLTEENCKDY
+391 SIPLLTEENCKQY
-404 VGYAELYLNDPE
+404 VEYAELYQEDE
-416 NNSDYAS
+416 ANNKDYSA
-423 YEKYLNPPYSEIDE
+423 YVKYLDNTYSEIDE

-449 PYFVECDD
+449 PYFIECDD
-457 NGNELENTDII
+457 DGNELKNADRI
-468 YPSQVSKKVSGLN
+468 YPAQISKKVSGLN

-490 DDGFQ
+490 EDGFQ
-495 YNHNYKIFV
+495 YNHNYLIGV
-504 EGLDESRNSIM
+504 EGLDESGNGIM
-515 STGTGYGFR
+515 NTGKGYGFR
-524 FVSSGMPPAI
+524 FVSSGMPPVI

-548 GDSIKF
+548 GDGITF
-554 SGKISTEDGI
+554 SGKISTEDGT
-564 PDLVFYLKNDSVEGT
+564 PDFVLYLTTESDEG
-579 SEGEEEKTEIFRKA
+579 KTEIFRKP
-593 YTVDDALIN
+593 YTEDDARLSEDN
-602 EKTKLLEYYFDETI
+602 KLLEYYFDETI
-616 PADKF
+616 SADTF
-621 DQDQSTQY
+621 DQNQSKQY
-629 TIIVSAEDEKTSE
+629 TIIVSAEDEKNSE
-642 ETKNILYDVE
+642 ETKNVLYDVE

-658 TDKKPVVD
+658 TDIKPVVE
-666 NGERNNNINKTITV
+666 NSERNNNINKTIIV
-680 RGNLDDAFDSVA
+680 KGNLDDAFDSVA
-692 SAEWKLTQKDDD
+692 SAEWKLTQKDAD
-704 EKDVT
+704 ENDVT
-709 ILSGSGLTTVFKI
+709 IVSGSGLKTVFNI
-722 EVDTTKAQDKKEAT
+722 EVNTTNAQDKKEAA
-736 LTITAKDKA
+736 LIITAKDKA
-745 GNQSEISEYFFIDQA
+745 GNVSEITESFFINQE
-760 TDIPTISP
+760 TDIPTIAP
-768 SDLDTLTFE
+768 SDSDTLTFE
-777 YSDKAKLIAGN
+777 YTDKAKLIAGN
-788 KSVTKDNA
+788 KGVSKDKA
-796 KNVYTA
+796 KNIYTA

-815 IESITINATPYPD
+815 IETIDVTATPYPD
-828 NYGGGEAEPT
+828 NFGDVEVKPT
-838 TTTVQVKN
+838 SNSVQVKK
-846 ATEYTYPCKAPV
+846 ATEFTYAFKAPV

-872 TGVEKSESFCILVS
+872 NGVKKTESFCILVS
-886 GAVPEV
+886 GAIPEV

-907 VSPDEK
+907 IASDA
-913 KTKKSFTVKGTNSGT
+913 KKSFTVKGTNSGT
-928 TPFQSVERDGVPL
+928 TPFQFVERNGIPL
-941 AETVYSGY
+941 AETAYNGY

-958 KWTDIFTPPKPAEST
+958 KWTDIFTPPKPEEST
-973 GNNSSVNSGKVV
+973 GSNSSVSSGTVI
-985 YKVYDAYET
+985 YKAYDAYET
-994 GSEEVT
+994 ESEGVT
-1000 FTYSLDNIHPTAVIT
+1000 FTYSLDNIHPSVVIT
-1015 SCLDPST
+1015 SCLDPSK
-1022 SQGASFRFI
+1022 SQGASFKFI
-1031 GTAADNEDGSGVAEV
+1031 GTAADNSDGSGVEEV
-1046 QVRIDNLETGRTSAS
+1046 QIRIDNLDAGKTSAS
-1061 TWNELDAIDSSADS
+1061 NWNELDVAETSSTGT
-1075 IASTGWINAS
+1075 IASTGWIKAS
-1085 GTDNWNC
+1085 GTDSWNC

-1112 LYVRATD
+1112 LYVRAKD

-1124 NKMTKQEFVY
+1124 NEMTKQEFVY

-1153 SGGYTLTGS
+1153 SGGYTLKGT
-1162 ASDTNALKEVVISE
+1162 ASDTNALKEVTITE
-1176 TKTVTDSTE
+1176 TKTGTEATE
-1185 PVTVTSVVT
+1185 PVTVTSVIT
-1194 VGPDG
+1194 VGSDG
-1199 KWAVQVPLGNAEP
+1199 KWTVNVPLGNAEP

-1242 SPPQLRIDRPV
+1242 TPPQLTIDRPV
-1253 ENSVG
+1253 AGSVG

-1271 GVSDTSGVKYVWYKI
+1271 SVSDTSGVKYVWYKI

-1292 TPIVPESSSQALLEE
+1292 APAVPESSSQALL
-1307 TWNGWNLANTGT
+1307 TDIWNGWNLANTGT

-1371 FPTLTES
+1371 FPTLTEG

-1390 LNGFASDTNEL
+1390 FSGTASDTNEL

-1409 EADDISIT
+1409 EDDNISIT
-1417 VAPNANGSWSQVFK
+1417 VTPDANGSWSQVFK
-1431 VSGEEVDEDSILL
+1431 VSGEETDDDSILL
-1444 ADGTHTLMIRA
+1444 SDGTHKLMIRA
-1455 TDVQGKITA
+1455 TDVQGKITT

-1474 APLLEILT
+1474 APVLEILT
-1482 PATDTERTETN
+1482 PETDTERTGIN
-1493 SIAEISFKFDGLLTE
+1493 SIAETSFKFDGLLTE

-1522 STDAAPVG
+1522 STAAAPVA
-1530 PVAGENA
+1530 PDAGENA
-1537 LTAANWTGWT
+1537 LIATNWTGWT

-1554 LWSATQRFKTKGTG
+1554 LWSATQRFKAKGSG
-1568 TTQTGTSASNEIE
+1568 TTQTGTSTSNEIE
-1581 EGSWKLYIYAVDKV
+1581 EGNWKLYIYAVDKV
-1595 GNVSSAGTRTFSVD
+1595 GNVSTVQTRTFSVD
-1609 MSAPAITTCEITNGN
+1609 MTAPAITTCEITNGN
-1624 GTNCINIGGLTDGTY
+1624 GTDCINIGGLADGTY

-1645 SGKVLATDSYAMAP
+1645 SGKVMATDSYSMATA
-1659 ENEAAGTYPLSVQID
+1659 NEAAGIYPLTVRVD
-1674 GTDTIVVPNTNSADN
+1674 GTDTVVVPDTNST
-1689 SNLGEWTIPS
+1689 SLGEWTIPV
-1699 SAFTEGTKQTVTM
+1699 SAFTEGSKQTVII
-1712 TATDIVGKTT
+1712 TATDIVGKNT

-1733 APVVEIEY
+1733 APVVQIEY
-1741 PADGTNVT
+1741 PAEGTNVT
-1749 IGSVEARG
+1749 TGTVEARG

-1767 KLQYTLVENPAES
+1767 KLQYTLVENPTES
-1780 DWHDINCSSNST
+1780 DWHDISSTSNST
-1792 NWTQNFEFDTEGNV
+1792 NWTQNLEFDTEGNV
-1806 VLKVRAIDNLGN
+1806 VLKIRAVDKLGN
-1818 QAAEPKTV
+1818 QAVEPETV
-1826 SFIYDCTA
+1826 SFIYDCTS
-1834 PTLNVVELSQYKK
+1834 PTLSVTELAQYKK

-1856 WDSNAVNKIE
+1856 WDSNAINKVE

-1871 NNKTWTYNFTAEQK
+1871 NNKHCTYNFTAEQK
-1885 AAAKDSAHA
+1885 EMAKDSAHA
-1894 VNWSFDFVTGLS
+1894 VNWSFDFVTGLA
-1906 NSGEENYLTD
+1906 NSSEENYLAD

-1921 IITLTDVA
+1921 IITLTDAA
-1929 GRTTTNSKT
+1929 GKTTTNSKT

-1955 ATLTEGAS
+1955 VALTEGAS

-1978 NAARDSGL
+1978 NAAKDSGL
-1986 SKVEIQIVNKNTE
+1986 SKVEIQIVNKNTV
-1999 PTNGS
+1999 PTNDT
-2004 ETEDA
+2004 ETANA

-2024 VVFASYD
+2024 VVFASYQ
-2031 VFDTENKKTLCVRA
+2031 VFNTENKKTLCVRA

-2055 FTQDFDYDKARPT
+2055 YTQDFDYDKAHPS

-2082 ALSLNQVDLIPL
+2082 ALSLNQIDLVPL
-2094 FEVNGNFSLNGMAS
+2094 FEVNGNFSLNGTAS
-2108 DSYGINSIVVTQK
+2108 DGYGISSIVITQK
-2121 IGEGEEHTITTINP
+2121 IGEGEEYTIATMNP
-2135 ASSQY
+2135 AASSQY
-2140 IENGNWSVNN
+2140 IENGNWSVND

-2157 ITEALTGDEII
+2157 VTEPLTGDDII

-2201 NITTPNSATSNTDLN
+2201 NISTPNSATSNTGLN

-2248 QDGTPTAAPATNTT
+2248 QNGTPKAAPATNTT
-2262 VDSAWTSHG
+2262 VDSTWTTQG

-2279 SWFFSQPIIS
+2279 SWFFSQPVIS
-2289 GTTTPSNP
+2289 GTTMPENT

-2321 NVSSAA
+2321 NVSGAA

-2335 AAPSLTVGITEA
+2335 AAP
-2347 ADSCIELNDT
+2347 
-2357 FYFKGDL
+2357 
-2364 TGTATAT
+2364 
-2371 DSYRMP
+2371 
-2377 ENEAITFKVGTTT
+2377 
-2390 VTPTWDGANWT
+2390 
-2401 IASSA
+2401 
-2406 FSETYQV
+2406 
-2413 LTITAT
+2413 
-2419 DYVGKTAT
+2419 
-2427 VTKNVCKDE
+2427 
-2436 SAPQV
+2436 
-2441 SISKPESNGIIDI
+2441 
-2454 SPVIA
+2454 
-2459 RISVIENGVGIQGKT
+2459 
-2474 NTVDSKVEYRFNGGT
+2474 
-2489 WIPTGYTSGTTV
+2489 
-2501 EQELDLGTTQGEMTL
+2501 
-2516 QVRATDKLGNTTTTP
+2516 
-2531 VTTFY
+2531 
-2536 YDYQDPVIEKT
+2536 
-2547 DEVARYVNGAF
+2547 
-2558 TLEGTAYDTY
+2558 
-2568 QLSYIEVKDTT
+2568 
-2579 DGNKVYKSNS
+2579 
-2589 ATNTQIQLYNGE
+2589 
-2601 TQTNDITTAVT
+2601 
-2612 AETAITWKLTFT
+2612 
-2624 TADWNGFSEG
+2624 
-2634 NHVFKITAYDVSGR
+2634 
-2648 SVEAPNKNIWIDKHA
+2648 
-2663 PVVTSSVVPT
+2663 
-2673 TQQTQSSSFR
+2673 
-2683 FSGIAKDYNRNA
+2683 
-2695 GTTGSNSLDSGIKI
+2695 
-2709 IEVQITNEGVAP
+2709 
-2721 GSSTTA
+2721 
-2727 TATGW
+2727 
-2732 IDATGQEDWSA
+2732 
-2743 VVAYDDYDV
+2743 
-2752 FDTEGVKTLHVRA
+2752 
-2765 TDEAGFVSETAAKN
+2765 
-2779 FVYDKAA
+2779 
-2786 PTLVVSTY
+2786 
-2794 TPEGGSALAIS
+2794 
-2805 TTENEPAFNV
+2805 
-2815 NGNFVLSGTSSDSNG
+2815 
-2830 IKQVVITQKI
+2830 
-2840 GDADPVVIETL
+2840 
-2851 NGAGATT
+2851 
-2858 FNWSTNT
+2858 
-2865 GTGKG
+2865 
-2870 LPRDPTTNEALT
+2870 
-2882 GDNLDSGIYTYT
+2882 
-2894 VTVTDVAGN
+2894 
-2903 ETITEATAKSASK
+2903 
-2916 TVKATIDKTAPVV
+2916 
-2929 AITNP
+2929 
-2934 ANENANTGLNAISVV
+2934 
-2949 SNRFAGTATDNHEGS
+2949 
-2964 TDVGAVW
+2964 
-2971 YKIIVNEDDNTVPA
+2971 
-2985 APTASTT
+2985 
-2992 VDSTWTG
+2992 
-2999 LGFTKASNTTNW
+2999 
-3011 FFSQAMN
+3011 
-3018 EGTTASDNEHICEG
+3018 
-3032 RYKLVVYAVDKA
+3032 
-3044 GNVSSAASQVFD
+3044 
-3056 VDMSAPEIETLL
+3056 EIETVL

-3083 AYAFKYKVTE
+3083 AYVFKYKVTE
-3093 SYGFATGYPQ
+3093 TYGFATGYPQ

-3121 NYTLSEPDANGYITV
+3121 DFTASEPDANGYITV
-3136 TIGTEQTPQ
+3136 TIGSEQNPQ

-3153 IAATDLVGK
+3153 ISATDAVGK
-3162 NYTIRRNI
+3162 STIIKRNI

-3202 DKSGTFAVWYL
+3202 DKSGTLAVWYL
-3213 FGVDSIPESGEGA
+3213 FGADSIPVSGEGA
-3226 IPSSGSSAK
+3226 IPSSGNSAK
-3235 ADSAWTGGW
+3235 EDSAWTGGW
-3244 TKAEGSTSWSISV
+3244 TKAEGSTSWSINV
-3257 TGVEGEPKNLFIVA
+3257 TGVEGIPKKLFIAA
-3271 VDENGAVTTGSQII
+3271 VDENGAVTAGSQVI

-3294 NPNLTENGIGAG
+3294 NPNLTETGIGAG

-3311 VGFTLSGTASDNG
+3311 AGFTLSGTASDNG
-3324 SGLVATNPV
+3324 SGLVTTNPV
-3333 TITGDTNP
+3333 TITGGATP
-3341 YYPTVTASTG
+3341 YYPAVAADTG

-3401 IAADKKAEI
+3401 ITADKKAEI
-3410 SGTTWY
+3410 AGTVWY

-3428 DNLAGLSLVECST
+3428 DNLAGISLVECST
-3441 DWNSTDTE
+3441 DWDSTDAE

-3465 NYTGTISCT
+3465 NCTGTISCNA
-3474 EQGTNTIYIRATDQ
+3474 QGVNTIYVRITDQ
-3488 AGNKSNPATN
+3488 AGNKSNPADN
-3498 TITVHVD
+3498 TIPAYID
-3505 TLAPDTFTLGTVD
+3505 TLAPDSFTLGTVD
-3518 GSELEGVKL
+3518 GSALEGVKL
-3527 VNGQNPLT
+3527 VNGNNSLT
-3535 FTFTASDSGTS
+3535 FNFTAGDSG
-3546 TNSCGLAVTDP
+3546 NSSSGCGLAATVP

-3591 SIEIPVEKM
+3591 SIVIPVEKM

-3610 VIVTL
+3610 IIVTL
-3615 KDALGTSAEF
+3615 KDALGNSAEF

-3646 ADTSTSGIEVNGII
+3646 ADASTADIEVNGII
-3660 TVSGTSSDTHTITG
+3660 TVSGTSSDTHTLTG

-3692 EDYSGSNTTGSNY
+3692 TDYSGSNTTGSYYN
-3705 SWSYT
+3705 WSYT
-3710 IDTTNAFGDDFDNKF
+3710 INTTTAFGESFDNKF

-3748 CEDTAANNKVVK
+3748 SEDNASNNKVVK

-3766 RPVIRF
+3766 RPIIRF

-3877 TEGGT
+3877 TIGT
-3882 EEGTVA
+3882 VNETVA

-3901 SKQYQIFNKEKG
+3901 NKQYQIFNREKG

-3919 NWVSTNAG
+3919 NWTTTNAG

-3936 SALGTLGGR
+3936 TTLGTLGGR
-3945 YSGLRV
+3945 YTGLRV

-3958 NAITSVTST
+3958 NSITSVTSI
-3967 FGTGNTVTFDYNQ
+3967 FGGTLDNPNTVTFGCNVSH
-3980 REENETLNDGN
+3980 NDAN

-3998 NIAIPETTTEVINLV
+3998 DIAIPDDVTEVINLV

-4043 PSTLIGTTETI
+4043 PSSLIGTTETI

-4081 PNSVKPSDS
+4081 PNNVKPADS
-4090 GTRTRTEAG
+4090 GTRTGTEAG

-4291 SEIAAVVAANTNISD
+4291 SEIAAAVAANTNISD

-4327 YSPEENSETNTKIK
+4327 YSPEENSDTNTKIK

-4348 ETEMAAG
+4348 ETELTAG

-4361 SHAVTQ
+4361 SHAITQ

-4378 DDTQLKLVQYETSE
+4378 DDTQLKLVQYETSSG
-4392 DSGIA
+4392 SGIA
-4397 CTDGTISSG
+4397 CTDGSVTSG
-4406 TIINNIPYVNGMSI
+4406 NIINNIPYVNGMSI

-4432 DGGISSVKVNGVE
+4432 DGGISSVKVDGVE

-4452 SYNDDGIK
+4452 SYDSNGIK
-4460 LTPVAHVNDSTKY
+4460 LTPVAHTTDGTKY
-4473 DYTFQVPIGN
+4473 DYTFQVPVGN
-4483 NVEGQVGTDEVRIE
+4483 NEEGQVGTDEVRIV
-4497 AKEVKDQ
+4497 AQEVKDQ

-4531 VTLPTIVQDSS
+4531 VTLPTSVQDSS

-4586 NATQYSGHET
+4586 NNTQYSSHAT
-4596 DATVTHDLFDVMIS
+4596 AATVTHDLFDVMIS
-4610 SENRDSD
+4610 SENKDSD

-4633 TENEVFVPSSSEMK
+4633 TANEAFVPSANAMK
-4647 TNYKYEDHLIWQS
+4647 TGYKYEDHLIWQA
-4660 VTDCTVS
+4660 VTGCTVS
-4667 GAGITLPNNSNTK
+4667 GAGITVPSSEQAPANMK

-4694 YRISGVSENIVN
+4694 YRISGVSGNIVN

-4732 MGSVISSTKGYG
+4732 MGSVISTTKGYG

-4756 DLMIETFNKQQTA
+4756 DLMIETFNRQQTA

-4815 AGMFIGT
+4815 AGMLIGT

-4844 HTKYVNGK
+4844 HSKYVNGK
-4852 QGNSKITE
+4852 NGNSKITE

-4871 GITTAIKVKGKIKI
+4871 GITTAIKAKGKIKI

-4905 NAQNNGWNET
+4905 NAQNNGWNEE
-4915 ADYSKL
+4915 ADYSKSV
-4921 APTNFGTGAQDQAA
+4921 ATNFGTGAQDQAA

-4942 DVSDFIKPLN
+4942 DVSDFVKPLD

-4981 AWTENGVSQ
+4981 AWTEDGASQ

-4996 NVLMDV
+4996 SVIMDV
-5002 DLRDS
+5002 LLRDS
-5007 TPAKNYIIPFYWKD
+5007 VPAKNFIIPFYWKD
-5021 ASSNSLFGNSRNNG
+5021 ASSNSLFGNSMNNG
-5035 HIELAKDWVRTG
+5035 HIELAKDWVRTD
-5047 AYSTGSATAL
+5047 AYTNGSATAL
-5057 FDADPKVSGKIKL
+5057 YDADPKVSGKIKL
-5070 EGIAQDN
+5070 EGVAQDN
-5077 GVLKEITVQ
+5077 SVLKEIKVQ
-5086 LNKAIGGM
+5086 FDKAMGGM
-5094 GTTETTIATYNGG
+5094 GENEVTIATYNGG

-5112 SANWTLGSSLT
+5112 SANWVPGSSLA
-5123 EGAIPTQAGD
+5123 EGAIPTQTGNS
-5133 TQGWAAEITQ
+5133 QGWAAEITK
-5143 ATYGELLAAGIINS
+5143 ATYAELLAAGIIQS
-5157 IPTGVQATALVPE
+5157 IPTGVEASALVPE
-5170 TSQTYGHVVHW
+5170 TSQDYGHVVHW
-5181 TLYIDSAYVENGAA
+5181 TLYLDTAYVENGAA
-5195 TDVIITAKA
+5195 TDVTITATA
-5204 TDKGKPTWNGSAVV
+5204 TDKGKPTWNGSTVA
-5218 YGSNTASVSGSGYS
+5218 YGSNTESVSGSGYS

-5255 KVDIVPYITSLGTA
+5255 KVDIVPYITSLGTT

-5319 TPSSGSATVA
+5319 AAASGSATVA

-5454 GKTIEAANDVN
+5454 GKTIEAANDEN
-5465 DSSTW
+5465 DSSWTGSAPKDSASW
-5470 NGNNVIKFNAL
+5470 YVKSFNPL
-5481 RDYSYTYWNGEL
+5481 RDYSYTYWSGEL

-5505 YGYSYGV
+5505 YGHSYGV
-5512 AAGGDINSGTN
+5512 AAGGDINSG
-5523 SGIDFFSFMTD
+5523 SGNTIDYFSFMTD
-5534 RWGKALGSHN
+5534 RWGKALGDTSTDEN
-5544 GGDDYQRHKSSKHD
+5544 TGRHKSSKHD
-5558 QNAVRIETNGIWDNG
+5558 QNSIRLETNGLTING
-5573 SALFETKRIK
+5573 TSVFETKRIK
-5583 SPTIVVAAHG
+5583 SPVLVTAAHG
-5593 EDNSSANTNVYLAY
+5593 DAASTDTGIYLAY
-5607 FDVLTSQLKFRAG
+5607 FDVLTGQIRFRAG
-5620 NIGNK
+5620 NLSSKAVDTTRFIISGTTTLGVAGYTTSTTISTK
-5625 LTGVNSNNYSPEAFY
+5625 LTD
-5640 TITKLEKSN
+5640 
-5649 TMGKNFYTVNENINW
+5649 
-5664 NLTEGNR
+5664 GNR
-5671 VKIYKEQDGE
+5671 VDAYNASDE
-5681 KVLFSNDEYVIY
+5681 KLGTYIIY
-5693 NLDYSNKKF
+5693 NLDAKNKKF
-5702 ALLLSDESGTTEPCP
+5702 VLLNEDGTVASPSETP
-5717 LYDSTTSTKLQEG
+5717 S
-5730 TYYIQ
+5730 YIKAVGAQ
-5735 AIPEKSKGFFGNFTN
+5735 SKGFFNNFTN
-5750 TYGNQTKLSDLKEKS
+5750 SFTNNNPPQNNETNVG
-5765 TSEEYLSIIAEGT
+5765 IIASGT
-5778 TAGEYISMGIIP
+5778 TAGEYVSLGVIP
-5790 KGSTGGLTSDDVLV
+5790 KDSTGGLSTDDVV
-5804 IVWYGDDLALHY
+5804 IAVWYGDDLALHY

-5869 NSDVIYAYIAK
+5869 NSDVIYAYIEK

-5933 DTTEENPEGAKDDL
+5933 DTTEENPDGAKDDL

-5981 TDGTIKTKDNINTGT
+5981 TDGTIKTKDNINAGT